1 MSRKPRSD
9 SKLDALADHH
19 QAELTKRLLTGDKYE
34 EVLTWLA
41 VECGVSSSLA
51 ALSSYYKRHCAPVMR
66 ERRKLAVLR
75 AQEFSQAAKESP
87 VDWDEVAM
95 ERLSQIFFE
104 LLLQPDVDAAT
115 AKRLG
120 DMILK
125 DKALSHDARKVA
137 VLEAKVKAAE
147 EAKERIAV
155 AMSGAKDGGLS
166 EEALKR
172 IEEAAGLL

>member
-1 MSRKPRSD
+1 MGRKVRSD
-9 SKLDALADHH
+9 SKLDSLADHH
-19 QAELTKRLLTGDKYE
+19 QAELTQQLLTGQKYE
-34 EVLTWLA
+34 DVLTWLE

-51 ALSSYYKRHCAPVMR
+51 ALSAYYSRHCAPVLR

-75 AQEFSQAAKESP
+75 AQEFSKAAKENP
-87 VDWDEVAM
+87 IEWDAVAM
-95 ERLSQIFFE
+95 ERLNQIFFE

-125 DKALSHDARKVA
+125 DKALSMDSRKVA
-137 VLEAKVKAAE
+137 ILEKKVKAAE
-147 EAKERIAV
+147 EAKEKIRA
-155 AMSGAKDGGLS
+155 AMTGSKDGGLS